1 MAVRWCRRG
10 IGDAVMGERAPMW
23 QIRIYQ
29 LIVLVVFLGGWEL
42 ASDRWIRTLWISKP
56 SLIAERT
63 YEWFST
69 GFIYSH
75 ILATLEIAVLGL
87 VIGTLLGVALG
98 ILLGL
103 QRSLSRL
110 LDPIVAGAYTLPR
123 IAFLPL
129 LLVWFGFGDRPLIA
143 LVVLMIFFVLFYNTR
158 AGVEDVDGDLIASMR
173 VMGASRLQVIRMVIL
188 PSIVPFVLAAMMIA
202 APYAL
207 VGAIVGEIFIGSEGL
222 GFLIVSSTGGL
233 DLTGTFTACLVI
245 TVISLIATLVIARHG
260 PRLLGRTPETVA
272 GGAGVA
278 F

>member
-1 MAVRWCRRG
+1 
-10 IGDAVMGERAPMW
+10 MGERAPTW
-23 QIRIYQ
+23 LIRLYQ
-29 LIVLVVFLGGWEL
+29 LIVLAVFFGAWEWV
-42 ASDRWIRTLWISKP
+42 SDRHIRTLWISKP

-63 YEWFST
+63 FDWFSS

-75 ILATLEIAVLGL
+75 ILATLQIAGLGL
-87 VIGTLLGVALG
+87 LIGSVIGIVVG
-98 ILLGL
+98 IALGL

-123 IAFLPL
+123 VAFLPL
-129 LLVWFGFGDRPLIA
+129 LLVWFGFGFRPLVA

-158 AGVEDVDGDLIASMR
+158 AGVESVDGDLVASMR
-173 VMGASRLQVIRMVIL
+173 VMGATRLQVIRMVIL

-207 VGAIVGEIFIGSEGL
+207 VGAIVGEIFIGSKGL
-222 GFLIVSSTGGL
+222 GFLIVSFTGGL
-233 DLTGTFTACLVI
+233 DLTGTFTTCLVV

-260 PRLLGRTPETVA
+260 PRLLGRSPGSVSTGA
-272 GGAGVA
+272 GGA